1 MSRGIFITIEGPEG
15 AGKTTQARL
24 LYEHLRARY
33 PVVYTREPGGTA
45 IGERIRALLLD
56 VSLTGMSPLTEM
68 LLFAASRSQFV
79 AEVVEP
85 ALREGR
91 LLLSE
96 RYVDASIAYQGFGR
110 GLDVGLVRRMI
121 DALTEDGFNAT
132 MLASTGGFLREGN
145 STILIGVDDQ
155 QIQQVLG
162 VIQRSAHRRE
172 QFVSPMPPAVE
183 PVDSYVT
190 YPVKVEVGGA
200 IVFVLQVERM
210 ERF

>member
-1 MSRGIFITIEGPEG
+1 M
-15 AGKTTQARL
+15 RL
-24 LYEHLRARY
+24 VL
-33 PVVYTREPGGTA
+33 A
-45 IGERIRALLLD
+45 IVQEKD
-56 VSLTGMSPLTEM
+56 V
-68 LLFAASRSQFV
+68 
-79 AEVVEP
+79 
-85 ALREGR
+85 GR
-91 LLLSE
+91 L
-96 RYVDASIAYQGFGR
+96 
-110 GLDVGLVRRMI
+110 I

-155 QIQQVLG
+155 QIQQVLAI
-162 VIQRSAHRRE
+162 IQRSAHRRE